1 MTFFSQFITEDTIQT
16 VSDGKGPALTL
27 MSLAPMV
34 AREAGKVTT
43 VSMVIGAREADSC
56 ASLFG
61 KNDLIEL
68 AEMLLTIAGKMDSY
82 DFQKV

>member
-1 MTFFSQFITEDTIQT
+1 MTFLQDKFVTEDTIQT
-16 VSDGKGPALTL
+16 VTNGKGPAFTL

-34 AREAGKVTT
+34 AREDGKVTT

-61 KNDLIEL
+61 KKDLIEL
-68 AEMLLTIAGKMDSY
+68 AEMLLTIADKMDAY
-82 DFQKV
+82 DNS